1 MKQSRHGLAIALMV
15 ASIGFISLVDSTC
28 KAFTDELHAVQLV
41 WGYFLGIFSTLC
53 LYFLVRQVGFRE
65 LVRTN
70 RPLLQWLRPA
80 CLVSSIMFLF
90 VGLTYLPLAD
100 ATAIGFMA
108 PLFITALSVPLLK
121 EQVGFHRWLAVIGG
135 LIGVAII
142 VRPGSGIWHWSAVMP
157 LIGAACFALYQI
169 TTRMITASDS
179 THTILFYTSLGGLVW
194 STLVTVFFW
203 RDPLPHHW
211 ALFFGTGI
219 LGAMAHLCMVS
230 AFRLAQA
237 SLIAPFNYTKLIFVS
252 ILGYLL
258 FEDVPT
264 INTLAGSMVI
274 IIAGCYVLYRESALA
289 D

>member
-1 MKQSRHGLAIALMV
+1 MV

-90 VGLTYLPLAD
+90 VGLTHLPLAD

-121 EQVGFHRWLAVIGG
+121 EQV
-135 LIGVAII
+135 
-142 VRPGSGIWHWSAVMP
+142 STSEVMP
-157 LIGAACFALYQI
+157 AEAREAVAAAY
-169 TTRMITASDS
+169 
-179 THTILFYTSLGGLVW
+179 
-194 STLVTVFFW
+194 
-203 RDPLPHHW
+203 
-211 ALFFGTGI
+211 
-219 LGAMAHLCMVS
+219 
-230 AFRLAQA
+230 
-237 SLIAPFNYTKLIFVS
+237 
-252 ILGYLL
+252 
-258 FEDVPT
+258 
-264 INTLAGSMVI
+264 
-274 IIAGCYVLYRESALA
+274 ESGRSGRPVEVKA
-289 D
+289 